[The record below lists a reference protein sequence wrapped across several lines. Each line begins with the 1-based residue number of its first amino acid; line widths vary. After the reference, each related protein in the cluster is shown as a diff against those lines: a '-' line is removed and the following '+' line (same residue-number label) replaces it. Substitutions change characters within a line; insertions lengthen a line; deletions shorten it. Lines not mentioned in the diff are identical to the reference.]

1 MSGRSPEPFWLHRL
15 RAGYPGRHDNGRIG
29 RRHHGRRAR
38 DGERFTAP
46 DAALVQLQIDGLSH
60 RYIRTTATREID
72 GRRLLVYNYDGEIR

>member
-1 MSGRSPEPFWLHRL
+1 MTTAESDDAIMVGGP
-15 RAGYPGRHDNGRIG
+15 
-29 RRHHGRRAR
+29 R

-46 DAALVQLQIDGLSH
+46 DTALVQLRIDGLSH